1 MNRISFLKPSHLGS
15 HLSSIIIMQTLKSYS
30 SPSLNFPPSLLLV
43 LVGKGVLKITEGT
56 SLAVHWLRLHLP
68 MEGVQVRSL
77 VRELRSHKPHGQKK
91 QNRKQKQYYK
101 LLLGEARPGRG
112 LNRSR
117 ASMHGDGI
125 RRDPAASRFRPGC

>member
-77 VRELRSHKPHGQKK
+77 VRELRSHKPHGQKNK
-91 QNRKQKQYYK
+91 I
-101 LLLGEARPGRG
+101 E
-112 LNRSR
+112 NRSNPISCFWEKQDQVE
-117 ASMHGDGI
+117 A
-125 RRDPAASRFRPGC
+125 